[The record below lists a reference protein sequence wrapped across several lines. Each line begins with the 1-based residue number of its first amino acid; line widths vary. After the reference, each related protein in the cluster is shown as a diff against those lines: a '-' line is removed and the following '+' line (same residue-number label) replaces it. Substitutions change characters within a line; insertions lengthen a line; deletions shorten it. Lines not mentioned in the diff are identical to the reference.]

1 MTTTTTTTT
10 DSEATLSMSSL
21 CIKLMNGF
29 MSGKYTLRIGQYAP
43 RYCLSGDC
51 PVTDEYRDDTNEWME
66 QFFGVTEL
74 GEGITIVNETL
85 VCMTR
90 QTAAIMRPLLG
101 DACGAIFNAANVH

>member
-1 MTTTTTTTT
+1 MTTTTTTT
-10 DSEATLSMSSL
+10 DSEATLDMSSL

-29 MSGKYTLRIGQYAP
+29 LSGKYTLRIGQYAP
-43 RYCLSGDC
+43 DTASLAC

-74 GEGITIVNETL
+74 VNMGIAIVNETL
-85 VCMTR
+85 VCMNR
-90 QTAAIMRPLLG
+90 QTAAMMRPLLG